1 MEKEI
6 ISARST
12 TTTTTTAAA
21 GDVNL
26 DLRLVHSTAAG
37 RQHTAA
43 TRNPAPP
50 LAAAGDDR
58 AFSCTY
64 CRRRFYSSQ
73 ALGGHQNAHKL
84 ERSLAKRSREL
95 SAGVTTAAAPPP
107 PHPEPRLAL
116 PARRAAP
123 PRPSSAG
130 SPTAGAATGTAC
142 TPRQPAATP
151 RTSTFLSSCD
161 TNRGKHPPIT
171 RMQGLSVLVASSMA
185 SWGLRYLMDHM
196 VLPSYEANG
205 QMGLVTIISAYHD
218 MYALL
223 SRIIDSYNQ

>member
-6 ISARST
+6 IGARST

-95 SAGVTTAAAPPP
+95 SAGVTTAAAAPP
-107 PHPEPRLAL
+107 PHPELGWPY
-116 PARRAAP
+116 P
-123 PRPSSAG
+123 PQG
-130 SPTAGAATGTAC
+130 GGGAA
-142 TPRQPAATP
+142 AAVVSWIADGG
-151 RTSTFLSSCD
+151 RRYGYRVHAAAAGGDAEDIDLSL
-161 TNRGKHPPIT
+161 K
-171 RMQGLSVLVASSMA
+171 L
-185 SWGLRYLMDHM
+185 
-196 VLPSYEANG
+196 
-205 QMGLVTIISAYHD
+205 
-218 MYALL
+218 
-223 SRIIDSYNQ
+223 